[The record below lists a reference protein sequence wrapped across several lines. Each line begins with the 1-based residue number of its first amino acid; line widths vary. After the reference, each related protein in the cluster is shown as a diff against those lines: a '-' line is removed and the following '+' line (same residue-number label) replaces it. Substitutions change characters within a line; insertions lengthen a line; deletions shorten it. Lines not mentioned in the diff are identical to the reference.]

1 MGMGE
6 HFNITFFQG
15 GNMANF
21 TKMLIKTWNSFLVYL
36 NFWPHQYL
44 ISLPD
49 GLYYFHAEH
58 EQASSCVPV
67 L

>member
-1 MGMGE
+1 
-6 HFNITFFQG
+6 
-15 GNMANF
+15 MANF